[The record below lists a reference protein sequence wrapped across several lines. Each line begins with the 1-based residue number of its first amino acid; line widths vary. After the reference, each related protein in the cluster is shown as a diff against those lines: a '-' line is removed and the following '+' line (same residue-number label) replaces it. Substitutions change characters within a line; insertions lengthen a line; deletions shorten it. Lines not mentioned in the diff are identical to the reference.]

1 MSLGK
6 NQIPKKSEV
15 GKWSIFGRGTNTS
28 NPHNSSHKQD
38 TPTNF
43 ELAAIT
49 LEDIDQGVFQEFH
62 NRFVIDDKNMALFC
76 GDAETTSLPM
86 MNYESFD
93 QEKGFLNWPFF
104 VYTRKESNK
113 VLRTNPSY
121 KQVVYAVPKKKAQ
134 GIVIEEYITEGPIN
148 YELIYDFKFI
158 TYFREEANAME
169 MQMNHY
175 FRNKRNV
182 IVVQKERF
190 SIGPASNPMCTLD
203 MVSRDEAAQITMYVL
218 TFKLK
223 LYCWTRRGIE
233 DMQKRERPNSYT
245 FNFVVKDGNKDY
257 ETNRIISKE
266 SINLEQYI
274 ISNKTG
280 PEEWIDPT

>member
-6 NQIPKKSEV
+6 DQKPIKSQL
-15 GKWSIFGRGTNTS
+15 GAWSIFGKGTNTS
-28 NPHNSSHKQD
+28 NPHNSSHKED

-43 ELAAIT
+43 ELSAIT

-62 NRFVIDDKNMALFC
+62 NRFVVDDKNMALFS

-86 MNYESFD
+86 MNYEGFD

-113 VLRTNPSY
+113 VLRTNPSF
-121 KQVVYAVPKKKAQ
+121 KQVIYATPKKKAQ

-148 YELIYDFKFI
+148 YELIYEFKFI

-169 MQMNHY
+169 EQMNHY
-175 FRNKRNV
+175 FRNKRSV
-182 IVVQKERF
+182 LVVMKERF
-190 SIGPASNPMCTLD
+190 SIGPVSTPMCTLD
-203 MVSRDEAAQITMYVL
+203 MVSRDEASQITMYVL
-218 TFKLK
+218 TWRLK
-223 LYCWTRRGIE
+223 LWCWTRRGIA

-245 FNFVVKDGNKDY
+245 FDFVVKDGAPDM
-257 ETNRIISKE
+257 ETNRIVSKE
-266 SINLEQYI
+266 SINLDTYVI
-274 ISNKTG
+274 TNKTG
-280 PEEWIDPT
+280 PTELIDPT